1 MRVLVVDDDPG
12 TRAIV
17 KRVTS
22 KALKCSTDEAA
33 NGLEG
38 LELLERRKYAL
49 VVLDW
54 QMPVLGGFDT
64 LAAIRKAPALSDLPV
79 VMLTGDASED
89 LVRQAATLGV
99 AAYLAKPIDP
109 PRLTA
114 RLLQIADAMIPEVR
128 DASRP
133 GVSVV
138 LVCDTDPA
146 FRRKAAGMLGSNWIV
161 RESDSGVE
169 MLRLLSDEH
178 NAASVHAVLCGA
190 QTGVVHPDMLVRQAK
205 QLPAGQHIT
214 MCTALPK
221 EAMADARRLG
231 LWDGVMS
238 ETLPPDMFASQF
250 ARVVTSTAEARRA
263 RAAAAARPAPAL
275 RVAPPPAARPRDE
288 EEGGVLVIG

>member
-1 MRVLVVDDDPG
+1 
-12 TRAIV
+12 
-17 KRVTS
+17 
-22 KALKCSTDEAA
+22 
-33 NGLEG
+33 
-38 LELLERRKYAL
+38 
-49 VVLDW
+49 
-54 QMPVLGGFDT
+54 
-64 LAAIRKAPALSDLPV
+64 
-79 VMLTGDASED
+79 
-89 LVRQAATLGV
+89 
-99 AAYLAKPIDP
+99 
-109 PRLTA
+109 
-114 RLLQIADAMIPEVR
+114 MIPEVR

-238 ETLPPDMFASQF
+238 ETLPPDMFASQPP
-250 ARVVTSTAEARRA
+250 AWSRRPPS
-263 RAAAAARPAPAL
+263 RGVPAL
-275 RVAPPPAARPRDE
+275 RPSRRHRPCASPAARGPPRDE